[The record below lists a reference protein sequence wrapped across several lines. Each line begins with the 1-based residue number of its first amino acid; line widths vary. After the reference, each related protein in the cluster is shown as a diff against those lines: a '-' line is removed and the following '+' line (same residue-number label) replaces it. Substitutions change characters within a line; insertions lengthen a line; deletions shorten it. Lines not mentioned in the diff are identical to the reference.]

1 MSKHPALEALCNAG
15 LFNDIDGDID
25 AEIGVFML
33 MNIPMDSVGLSRLAD
48 SANESAGKKIK
59 LPDID
64 FAQLSAYSGWG
75 IYHFRNDG
83 AEYWHE
89 FGDDELEAL
98 ESYKA
103 MGATYATE
111 LGL

>member
-1 MSKHPALEALCNAG
+1 MSKHPALQALTNAG

-33 MNIPMDSVGLSRLAD
+33 MNIPTDAEALARMARN
-48 SANESAGKKIK
+48 ANESAEDDE
-59 LPDID
+59 PEVD
-64 FAQLSAYSGWG
+64 FAQLSEYSGWG
-75 IYHFRNDG
+75 IYHLRANG
-83 AEYWHE
+83 SEYWHE
-89 FGDDELEAL
+89 FGDDAVEAL

-103 MGATYATE
+103 MGATYETE

>member
-1 MSKHPALEALCNAG
+1 MSKHPALQALTDAG

-25 AEIGVFML
+25 AEIGLFML

-48 SANESAGKKIK
+48 SANESAEKKIN

-64 FAQLSAYSGWG
+64 FAQLSEYSGWG
-75 IYHFRNDG
+75 IYHLRSNG

-98 ESYKA
+98 YNYKA

-111 LGL
+111 LGF